1 MLFKILD
8 ENANPPA
15 TVELVLSAPPPIGA
29 GPREIVKRLAALLDD
44 RKTALM
50 AEKGLLVDD
59 KTDIEQVTKNL
70 AGIRSRLDILGGRIS
85 RQRDLVLKSFI
96 ADQRTAHA
104 AATDA
109 VATALNAWREARESW
124 RESCLENF
132 PKPAAEKIASDAKL
146 MPRRLHDSKLRY
158 DESRT
163 FALEAARIL
172 QSVDAEFRAKNVATP
187 GLNGFP
193 RAFSHA
199 ELLTNAGAFIP
210 ELRD

>member
-1 MLFKILD
+1 MNFRILD
-8 ENANPPA
+8 ENATPPA
-15 TVELVLSAPPPIGA
+15 TLELVLSAPPAIGA
-29 GPREIVKRLAALLDD
+29 GTREIVKRLTALLDD
-44 RKTALM
+44 RKNAQQ
-50 AEKGLLVDD
+50 AEAGLLVDD
-59 KTDIEQVTKNL
+59 KSDLDTVTKNL
-70 AGIRSRLDILGGRIS
+70 TNTRCKLDITNARIS
-85 RQRDLVLKSFI
+85 RLRDTALASFV
-96 ADQRTAHA
+96 ADQRQAYVA
-104 AATDA
+104 ASVA
-109 VATALNAWREARESW
+109 VATALNSWRSERESW